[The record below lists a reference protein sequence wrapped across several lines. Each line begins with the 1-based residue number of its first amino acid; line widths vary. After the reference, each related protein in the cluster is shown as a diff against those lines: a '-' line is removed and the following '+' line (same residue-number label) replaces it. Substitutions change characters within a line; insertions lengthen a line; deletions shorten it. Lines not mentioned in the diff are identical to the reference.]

1 MQKNALCTARVFSA
15 CFAGNP
21 VTDRTESFL
30 NKKTYP
36 LPRPLRLPIRPRI
49 PGIHQDVIKK
59 LLMQVKLITIML
71 LAFCLHVGAKGV
83 SQTIT
88 LHAKKAPLQQ
98 VFTAIEKHTGYVVFC
113 NKELLEKSKPVTVNA
128 TALPLTDFLQLIVSG
143 QDLEFEISQKTILI
157 SKRTTKPQPA
167 NPPPTEMTLPYLA
180 SISGKI
186 VDTAGN
192 GIEAASI
199 KLSPGDKGT
208 SSNRNGDFTITDVDA
223 GQYTLEIS
231 SVGYEKIKRNI
242 TVGNSDLSL
251 GTIVLRTSV
260 SDLDE
265 IAVVLNT
272 GYQKLERHQL
282 TGAANTI
289 SQKDYDQRVAVA
301 GDFLESL
308 EGKIP
313 GLVYNGQTGEL
324 TIRGVSTFDA
334 VKKPLIV
341 LDGFPTEIDLR
352 SINPID
358 IVSIT
363 VLRDA
368 AAASIYGVRA
378 SNGVIVVET
387 KRGKAGKPVFNFRS
401 TYAIQSKPDFSY
413 LKYAPASEFV
423 QLQKEYLNIAQ
434 INFLLFDLGI
444 YKMDPVQEIMFGQ
457 TELSVSNPLLTPE
470 QVEQKLQELGSHDN
484 LKSYERLF
492 YQNRKVQN
500 INFDVSG
507 GNDRSTYLLGVNYVG
522 ETMVNKRSENRQF
535 MLNFAN
541 TYKISDRFN
550 FDFRA
555 NYTNRKDVSG
565 RTPDYS
571 DFFPYERLAD
581 ENGKPL
587 PVALDPQRDYSSR
600 VITRETNQ
608 ELMEA
613 GLYDQFYYPYAELTA
628 NTNTTRMN
636 ATRFQARL
644 NAKITS
650 WLNVDLGGNYET
662 QNGILDELKTEEA
675 FEVKKMLSYLA
686 LKGTDGKA
694 QFTNVPR
701 GNILSR
707 TNQRIT
713 NHTARLQV
721 NLAKKFGGGDHD
733 LSGILGVEQRR
744 TLTQSYRTTY
754 FGYDGQTLI
763 SKPVNLE
770 RMNSTTSPAFSQLGF
785 GRYNSTNFFNETE
798 DDRRFMSYYGQ
809 GTYIFNGKY
818 VVTGSF
824 RIDQS
829 NLFGADPKYKYKPLW
844 SAGVNWRIGQESFM
858 RDFTWLDYLQLRAAT
873 GFNGNVPASNAG
885 PFLILNSGL
894 NTLLFPAQQYYDVL
908 TPENQSLRWETTRNY
923 NIGIDYTV
931 LNNRI
936 SGSVDWYLKRS
947 FDVFGQFDADPTSGW
962 NQYNANTASIEN
974 KGLELMLH
982 TVNVKARKFAWRTQ
996 LTASFNHNKVLA
1008 VKATEFATSE
1018 RIAIGQSPVQGRPVG
1033 ALYSYNYGGLNA
1045 LGQPYVLDRDGN
1057 QKILAFYGTAQVDV
1071 TFDDMIY
1078 NGTTTPKYVLGL
1090 NNQFDV
1096 GQFNVSFLFMY
1107 YGGHVMRVE
1116 QPLPHNIDNYAN
1128 NPLQGSSNFW
1138 RKPGDEKITR
1148 IPGYVRA
1155 SSAAPGYYQSY
1166 ALYGY
1171 QYASEFVRKADYIRL
1186 RDVIIT
1192 YNIKSAFLQ
1201 QMGVNNAHL
1210 RFQAQN
1216 AFRYTFSGNEIDP
1229 EAIDRVT
1236 GVRKLETQP
1245 FYSLTFSAN
1254 F

>member
-98 VFTAIEKHTGYVVFC
+98 VFTAIEKQTGYVVFC

-387 KRGKAGKPVFNFRS
+387 KRGKSGKPVYNFRS
-401 TYAIQSKPDFSY
+401 TYAIQNKPDFSY

-423 QLQKEYLNIAQ
+423 QLQKEYFNISQ
-434 INFLLFDLGI
+434 TSFLLFDLGI
-444 YKMDPVQEIMFGQ
+444 FKMDPVQEIMFGQ
-457 TELSVSNPLLTPE
+457 TQVSVSNPLLTPE
-470 QVEQKLQELGSHDN
+470 QADQKLQELGSYDN
-484 LKSYERLF
+484 LKEYERLF
-492 YQNRKVQN
+492 YQNRKVHN

-507 GNDRSTYLLGVNYVG
+507 GNDRSTYLLGVNYIG
-522 ETMVNKRSENRQF
+522 ETMNTKRSENRQF
-535 MLNFAN
+535 LLNFAN
-541 TYKISDRFN
+541 TYKLSDRLH

-555 NYTNRKDVSG
+555 NYTNSKDVSG
-565 RTPDYS
+565 TIPGYS

-587 PVALDPQRDYSSR
+587 AVALDPQRDYSSR
-600 VITRETNQ
+600 VITRQTNQ

-628 NTNTTRMN
+628 NTNTTRISS
-636 ATRFQARL
+636 TRFQGRL
-644 NAKITS
+644 NAKITN
-650 WLNVDLGGNYET
+650 WLNVDFGGNYEN
-662 QNGILDELKTEEA
+662 QNGILDELRTEEA
-675 FEVKKMLSYLA
+675 FEVRKMLSFLA
-686 LKGTDGKA
+686 LKGADGQA
-694 QFTNVPR
+694 QFTNVPK

-713 NHTARLQV
+713 NHTARLQL
-721 NLAKKFGGGDHD
+721 NLAHKFGGGAHD

-744 TLTQSYRTTY
+744 TLIQSYKTSY

-763 SKPVNLE
+763 NKPVNME
-770 RMNSTTSPAFSQLGF
+770 KMNTTTSPAFTQLGF
-785 GRYNSTNFFNETE
+785 GRYSSTSFFNEME

-858 RDFTWLDYLQLRAAT
+858 HDLAWLDNLQLRAAT

-885 PFLILNSGL
+885 PFLVLNSGL
-894 NTLLFPAQQYYDVL
+894 NTLLVPAQQYFDVL

-923 NIGIDYTV
+923 NIGLDYTV
-931 LNNRI
+931 LNNRV
-936 SGSVDWYLKRS
+936 SGSIDWYMKRS

-974 KGLELMLH
+974 KGLELMLN
-982 TVNVKARKFAWRTQ
+982 TVNVKGRKFQWRTQ

-1018 RIAIGQSPVQGRPVG
+1018 RIALGSSPVQGRPIG
-1033 ALYSYNYGGLNA
+1033 ALFSYNYGGLNA
-1045 LGQPYVLDRDGN
+1045 LGQPYAWDREGN
-1057 QKILAFYGTAQVDV
+1057 EKVLAFFGTAQVDV

-1090 NNQFDV
+1090 NNQFDI
-1096 GQFNVSFLFMY
+1096 GQFNVSLLFMY

-1116 QPLPHNIDNYAN
+1116 QPLPHNIGYFAN

-1155 SSAAPGYYQSY
+1155 SSLAPGYYQSY
-1166 ALYGY
+1166 ALYAY

-1186 RDVIIT
+1186 RDVVIT
-1192 YNIKSAFLQ
+1192 YNIRGALLNKL
-1201 QMGVNNAHL
+1201 GVSNAHL

-1216 AFRYTFSGNEIDP
+1216 AFRYTFSGNDIDP

-1236 GVRKLETQP
+1236 GIRRLETQP
-1245 FYSLTFSAN
+1245 FYSLTISAN